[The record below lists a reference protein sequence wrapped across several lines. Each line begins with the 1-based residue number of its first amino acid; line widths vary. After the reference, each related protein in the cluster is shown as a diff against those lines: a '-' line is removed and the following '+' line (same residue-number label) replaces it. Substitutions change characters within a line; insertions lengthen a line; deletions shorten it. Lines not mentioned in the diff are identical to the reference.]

1 MKLTTTIKLHPQ
13 LWQKAIRK
21 KKKKT
26 LQTAKILPHRYS
38 SQLDLEKKKKKS
50 DHKNSDTYNLNT

>member
-38 SQLDLEKKKKKS
+38 SQLDLEKKKKKNQIT
-50 DHKNSDTYNLNT
+50 KTQTLII

>member
-38 SQLDLEKKKKKS
+38 SQLDLEKKKKNQITK
-50 DHKNSDTYNLNT
+50 TQTLII

>member
-38 SQLDLEKKKKKS
+38 SQLDLEKKKIRSQKLR
-50 DHKNSDTYNLNT
+50 HL

>member
-38 SQLDLEKKKKKS
+38 SQLDLEKKKKIRSQKLR
-50 DHKNSDTYNLNT
+50 HL